1 MLSVLKYIFKHV
13 FIARKDTHFYITNP
27 TVNYYLDTTNP
38 IIYSRQTSDEELFM
52 TAITG
57 LHRILLD
64 FTGFYWILLDFSH
77 NR

>member
-1 MLSVLKYIFKHV
+1 MF

-64 FTGFYWILLDFSH
+64 FTGFYWILATTDKIMSAIIWQ
-77 NR
+77 ND